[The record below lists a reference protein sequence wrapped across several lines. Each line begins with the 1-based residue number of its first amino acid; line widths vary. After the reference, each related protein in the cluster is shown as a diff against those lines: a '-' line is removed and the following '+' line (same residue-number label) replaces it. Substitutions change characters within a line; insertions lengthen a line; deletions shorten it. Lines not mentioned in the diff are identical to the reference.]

1 MKLFNDRTVLD
12 IHNFTGNLKG
22 HYMYVSDPPILADI
36 GEFQWNINSTS
47 IKLDTS
53 AQFDEGSSIMNFT
66 LNEFDLEINPAFVGF
81 EGISDISNVASR
93 LLTFGANVIRGR
105 LCSIVKYA
113 GKQRLQPLINSLVG
127 MIPDVIDIPGTELE
141 LEGGIS
147 DDLEIKE
154 DQYFL
159 IPLDVSLHNK
169 DKPYINKNNVSFGEF
184 VDNGYQIQ
192 MYLSEYLIQSIVHA
206 LYEPNFTVTN
216 ETLPSLITTTT
227 LDFMPDLFGKLSKNG
242 FDKGQPCLL
251 EIRTWGDEPELN
263 ITKATGLHFDGQ
275 IALPLK
281 CKKHE
286 SDDFYSQVFTI
297 ISNRIQF
304 TGLVSKPILSLF
316 FIFSIFP
323 QLNITENLTIKLKV
337 SDFDIKVGS
346 TTDSQI
352 GDVGKL
358 PALNTLLNIMEPTI
372 KGLINLVFGRGISL
386 QFLLN
391 WLHLNWIDFD

>member
-36 GEFQWNINSTS
+36 GEFEWNINSTS

-113 GKQRLQPLINSLVG
+113 GKQRLQPLIKSLVG

-169 DKPYINKNNVSFGEF
+169 DKPYINTNNVSFGEF
-184 VDNGYQIQ
+184 VDNGFQIQ

-263 ITKATGLHFDGQ
+263 ITKATGLHFDG
-275 IALPLK
+275 
-281 CKKHE
+281 
-286 SDDFYSQVFTI
+286 
-297 ISNRIQF
+297 
-304 TGLVSKPILSLF
+304 
-316 FIFSIFP
+316 
-323 QLNITENLTIKLKV
+323 
-337 SDFDIKVGS
+337 
-346 TTDSQI
+346 
-352 GDVGKL
+352 
-358 PALNTLLNIMEPTI
+358 
-372 KGLINLVFGRGISL
+372 
-386 QFLLN
+386 
-391 WLHLNWIDFD
+391 

>member
-1 MKLFNDRTVLD
+1 
-12 IHNFTGNLKG
+12 
-22 HYMYVSDPPILADI
+22 
-36 GEFQWNINSTS
+36 
-47 IKLDTS
+47 
-53 AQFDEGSSIMNFT
+53 
-66 LNEFDLEINPAFVGF
+66 
-81 EGISDISNVASR
+81 
-93 LLTFGANVIRGR
+93 
-105 LCSIVKYA
+105 VKYA

-263 ITKATGLHFDGQ
+263 ISKATGLHFDGQ

-286 SDDFYSQVFTI
+286 SDDFYS
-297 ISNRIQF
+297 
-304 TGLVSKPILSLF
+304 
-316 FIFSIFP
+316 
-323 QLNITENLTIKLKV
+323 
-337 SDFDIKVGS
+337 
-346 TTDSQI
+346 
-352 GDVGKL
+352 
-358 PALNTLLNIMEPTI
+358 
-372 KGLINLVFGRGISL
+372 
-386 QFLLN
+386 
-391 WLHLNWIDFD
+391 